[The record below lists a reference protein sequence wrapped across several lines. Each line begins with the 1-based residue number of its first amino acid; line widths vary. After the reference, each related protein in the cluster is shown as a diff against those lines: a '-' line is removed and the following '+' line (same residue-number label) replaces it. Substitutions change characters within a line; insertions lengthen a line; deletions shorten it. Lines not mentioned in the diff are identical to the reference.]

1 MRATSF
7 VLFLLGVAFLAFVA
21 GAAIVGFLRWR
32 DTWRERQLGGPR
44 PPNWHAGLGGRG
56 GP

>member
-7 VLFLLGVAFLAFVA
+7 LLFLLSVAFLTFVA

-32 DTWRERQLGGPR
+32 DTWRQRQLADAR

>member
-7 VLFLLGVAFLAFVA
+7 LLFLLSVAFLTFVA
-21 GAAIVGFLRWR
+21 GAAIVGFLKWR

-44 PPNWHAGLGGRG
+44 SPNWYAGLGGRG
-56 GP
+56 RP

>member
-7 VLFLLGVAFLAFVA
+7 VLFLLGVAFLTFVA
-21 GAAIVGFLRWR
+21 GAAIVGFLKWR
-32 DTWRERQLGGPR
+32 DAWRERQLGGPR

>member
-7 VLFLLGVAFLAFVA
+7 LLFLLSVAFLTFVA

-44 PPNWHAGLGGRG
+44 SPNWYAGLGGRG
-56 GP
+56 RP